1 MKRSPKSVGAM
12 GGAVGAIAG
21 LWTQVV
27 RGAITLDLRVGRTV
41 QPLGPLIVRIAAR
54 RETVFE
60 VISSPYRDP
69 PTRALE
75 KKLRVIERGQD
86 LVLAAHFTR
95 VYGLTATTL
104 ETVRFEPPD
113 RVHFRL
119 VRGPVPHVVEQF
131 ELRETDEGTELEY
144 TGELGTDL
152 WMLGS
157 WWGAAVARKWEA
169 TVRTALDSVKLE
181 AERRAKRP

>member
-1 MKRSPKSVGAM
+1 MKRSPKSAGAIVL
-12 GGAVGAIAG
+12 AAGAIAT

-27 RGAITLDLRVGRTV
+27 RGAITFDLGVGRRV
-41 QPLGPLIVRIAAR
+41 RPLGPLIVRIAAP
-54 RETVFE
+54 REIVFD
-60 VISSPYRDP
+60 VISSPYLDRS
-69 PTRALE
+69 TRALE
-75 KKLRVIERGQD
+75 EKLRVLERGQD

-119 VRGPVPHVVEQF
+119 VRGPVPHVVDQF
-131 ELRETDEGTELEY
+131 ELRETVEGAELEY

-152 WMLGS
+152 WVLGS
-157 WWGAAVARKWEA
+157 
-169 TVRTALDSVKLE
+169 
-181 AERRAKRP
+181 